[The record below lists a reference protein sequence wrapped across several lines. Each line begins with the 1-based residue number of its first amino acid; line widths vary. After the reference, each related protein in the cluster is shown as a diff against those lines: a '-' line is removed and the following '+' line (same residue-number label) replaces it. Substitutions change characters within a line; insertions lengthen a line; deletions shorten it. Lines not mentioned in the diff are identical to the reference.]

1 VTDFLLRQA
10 QASRAGAQGNS
21 LIGCMKAAVK
31 RSASSK
37 FQSRQDFCRQPN
49 YRSMR

>member
-21 LIGCMKAAVK
+21 LIGCMAAVK